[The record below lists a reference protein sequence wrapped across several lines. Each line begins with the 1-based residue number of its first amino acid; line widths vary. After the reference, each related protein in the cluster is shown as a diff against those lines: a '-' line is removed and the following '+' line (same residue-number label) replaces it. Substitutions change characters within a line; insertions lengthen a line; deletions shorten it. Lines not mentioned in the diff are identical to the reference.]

1 MGSDADDHLSLKEN
15 QDAFPKTKLNI
26 FFDLLFSFLRNRLSF
41 LAVAICLLGTLAANN
56 SLGKSGL
63 GESGFL
69 SGNLGG
75 KGGGDEQITEALIET
90 DYLQIKTK
98 KDGYVSW
105 MKMPIAGTPFA
116 DGTNSDKYYPESYYE
131 EAKEDSGALNGE
143 EVIDYRLL
151 ASVQGNSL
159 VAASVY
165 YGDGEK
171 DLRGA
176 IIKYVVKSGDTP
188 SSIAYS
194 FGISTNT
201 VLWANDLNYSSYIK
215 PGQELSIPP
224 ITGVLHKV
232 ETADT
237 MEKIAEKYKADAE
250 LAILFNTLPADGNL
264 ENKIGKIIII
274 PNGVSPKPLYPIKTT
289 TNQRAVASSSKYR
302 YVPVTNTTGHHF
314 PWGYCTW
321 YVATRRYVP
330 WGGHAKYWLA
340 NARSYG
346 YRVDH
351 IPSVGAIMVTNE
363 NRYYGHVTYV
373 EAIHGNLITISE
385 MNYVGFGIKSVR
397 TISANSR
404 VIRGYIH

>member
-1 MGSDADDHLSLKEN
+1 MGGDADDHLPLKEN
-15 QDAFPKTKLNI
+15 QDAFPETKLNI

-56 SLGKSGL
+56 SLGKSDL

-69 SGNLGG
+69 SGYLEG

-116 DGTNSDKYYPESYYE
+116 DETDSDEYYPESYYKE
-131 EAKEDSGALNGE
+131 TGEDSAALGGE
-143 EVIDYRLL
+143 EVIDSCLL

-165 YGDGEK
+165 YGDGEE
-171 DLRGA
+171 DLRSA
-176 IIKYVVKSGDTP
+176 IVKYTVKSGDTP

-194 FGISTNT
+194 FGVSTNT

-232 ETADT
+232 EEADT
-237 MEKIAEKYKADAE
+237 MEKIAEKYKTDAE
-250 LAILFNTLPADGNL
+250 LAIFFNTLPADGNL

-274 PNGVSPKPLYPIKTT
+274 PNGVSPKTLYPIETAA
-289 TNQRAVASSSKYR
+289 NQRTVASSSKYR
-302 YVPVTNTTGHHF
+302 YVPLTNTGGHRF

-321 YVATRRYVP
+321 YVATKRHVP

-346 YRVDH
+346 YRVDNT
-351 IPSVGAIMVTNE
+351 PSVGAIMVTTE
-363 NRYYGHVTYV
+363 HRYYGHVTYV
-373 EAIHGNLITISE
+373 EAIHGSLITISE
-385 MNYVGFGIKSVR
+385 MNYVGFGVKSVR
-397 TISANSR
+397 TISATSR